1 MVPSYKPPTV
11 LRTTA
16 LKVVKMSPRP
26 VQFFSVLL
34 TSSPR
39 FVPPSPYSS
48 SFLFADIENGWN
60 PGIIVSIVNLT
71 ESSGRGASERASR
84 VIHQLC

>member
-16 LKVVKMSPRP
+16 LKVVKMSPHP

-39 FVPPSPYSS
+39 FVPPSLIPLPSC
-48 SFLFADIENGWN
+48 LLILRMDEIQ
-60 PGIIVSIVNLT
+60 V
-71 ESSGRGASERASR
+71 
-84 VIHQLC
+84 